1 MKNIL
6 NKIEK
11 AIGKLDRMPLWWV
24 GLLMVGIVFI
34 PLMIWGENC
43 VFPIH
48 DQLDETIMSYVL
60 SAKYLGTGAETFPE
74 LLGGI
79 NASGMQPA
87 AVLFIPLYKVFSP
100 FTAFVIQY
108 AAVFSAG
115 FFGMY
120 FAVKKLTESS
130 VLAIAMAGCFAM
142 LPLQPVYGL
151 SATGIPLLIWCFM
164 NLWEKKKVALSFL
177 LILFFGLTSHLV
189 LIGYVVLG
197 FWLLAILWSL
207 IKKDYNKWIYLGFM
221 WLTGIYVIVNRRL
234 FQELLFGG
242 GSYVSHREELVNGA
256 QPFWDTV
263 MDIFLRG
270 SILHTNSLH
279 YHLIA
284 PIIILLVWGGILCG
298 HMDQK
303 YRKRYATAA
312 AGMLV
317 LAGIAIFYGLCK
329 CQPVVDLRN
338 KCSGFLRYFQLERF
352 YWLYPAGWYLEFGLC
367 FSLWPKREEKI
378 AKEKDRNAFGGF
390 RVLSSP
396 LIRLSALLL
405 ILIPTLQVIKINSY
419 FYLNVNQYNNGSGI
433 TGYISWKSFYAEDLM
448 RELDDA
454 IGRDKASYRIAHLGM
469 SPAPAL
475 MYGFYTVDGY
485 SNNYPLEYKH
495 KFRKVIEKE
504 LEKAPETAVYYDT
517 WGSRCYM
524 FNSESGNA
532 WMTGKNQ
539 KTVYRNLE
547 LDITALRNLGCSYI
561 FSCGIIENADELG
574 LSLTGYYETDSSYW
588 GVWLYQL

>member
-34 PLMIWGENC
+34 PLMIWGEDC

-120 FAVKKLTESS
+120 FAVKKMTESS
-130 VLAIAMAGCFAM
+130 ALAVAMAGCFAM

-189 LIGYVVLG
+189 LTGYAVMG

-207 IKKDYNKWIYLGFM
+207 IKKDYNKWIYLGFI

-263 MDIFLRG
+263 MDTFLRG
-270 SILHTNSLH
+270 NILHTNSLH

-284 PIIILLVWGGILCG
+284 PIILLLVCGGILCR

-303 YRKRYATAA
+303 YRKRYVMAVT
-312 AGMLV
+312 GMLV
-317 LAGIAIFYGLCK
+317 LVGIAIFHGLCK

-367 FSLWPKREEKI
+367 FSLWPKGEEKI
-378 AKEKDRNAFGGF
+378 TKDRKAFGGY
-390 RVLSSP
+390 RVLGSP
-396 LIRLSALLL
+396 LIRLPALLL
-405 ILIPTLQVIKINSY
+405 ILLPTLQVIKINSY
-419 FYLNVNQYNNGSGI
+419 FYLNVNQYNNGSDI

-448 RELDDA
+448 RELDEA
-454 IGRDKASYRIAHLGM
+454 IGKDKASYRVVHLGM